1 MVGLKQ
7 WWTRDKRAGKA
18 DIIPTHWIP
27 LPGPPPK
34 DIKDPRYEPT
44 FVNVDPLLKEAIA
57 SAQLEGAVHAKRDA
71 LTKAKEDNTPSM
83 AGLKNG
89 PDAQPDS
96 ANTEKRK
103 PSEENILD
111 FTVEQVRDNPAW
123 ALAVFRHQMKQ
134 KSCDRIHDLNQI
146 GGLQEENALLTKLLD
161 KLDEAIY
168 FFDCTADTKKCN
180 QRIDDIVWEYRDYKD
195 GNL

>member
-1 MVGLKQ
+1 MSE
-7 WWTRDKRAGKA
+7 
-18 DIIPTHWIP
+18 P
-27 LPGPPPK
+27 
-34 DIKDPRYEPT
+34 IKDPRYGPI

-57 SAQLEGAVHAKRDA
+57 SAQLANAVHAKHDA

-89 PDAQPDS
+89 SDAQSDS
-96 ANTEKRK
+96 ANEAELK
-103 PSEENILD
+103 PPSDVNILD

-134 KSCDRIHDLNQI
+134 KSIDNIGYINQI
-146 GGLQEENALLTKLLD
+146 GGLQEENKLFAKLLD

-168 FFDCTADTKKCN
+168 FFDCNADTKKCN

-195 GNL
+195 GDR